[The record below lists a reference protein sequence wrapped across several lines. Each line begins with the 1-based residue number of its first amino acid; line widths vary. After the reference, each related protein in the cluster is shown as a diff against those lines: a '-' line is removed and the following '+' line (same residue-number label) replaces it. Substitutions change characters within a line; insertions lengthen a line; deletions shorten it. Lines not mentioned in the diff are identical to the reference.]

1 VIIRPGSRLVF
12 IGDSVTDCERAR
24 PVGEG
29 SMAALGKGY
38 VAAIAAALSLVNP
51 GEPIRIAN
59 MGVNANTVRDLAAR
73 WDTDV
78 LALAPSW
85 LSVMIGINDVWR
97 QFRKSDKGEA
107 VMPDE
112 FERTYDALLA
122 RTRPRLDGL
131 VIMTPFYVQSART
144 DPMRRRLDEYG
155 AVARKLAARH
165 GALLVETQAAIDFA
179 LLTQDYADIAEDR
192 VHPTRAGHDIVAR
205 AFLRTD

>member
-1 VIIRPGSRLVF
+1 VNIPPGARLVF
-12 IGDSVTDCERAR
+12 IGDSVTDCDRAR

-29 SMAALGKGY
+29 SKAALGKGY
-38 VAAIAAALSLVNP
+38 VAAIASALSLINP
-51 GEPIRIAN
+51 GKPIRVAN
-59 MGVNANTVRDLAAR
+59 MGVNANNVKDLAAR

-78 LALAPSW
+78 IALRPDW

-97 QFRKSDKGEA
+97 QFRKSEKGEP

-122 RTRPRLDGL
+122 RTRPLLQGL
-131 VIMTPFYVQSART
+131 VLMTPFYVQAALS

-155 AVARKLAARH
+155 AITRKLAARH
-165 GALLVETQAAIDFA
+165 RALLVDTQAAIDFA
-179 LLTQDYADIAEDR
+179 LLTQDYAEIAEDR
-192 VHPTRAGHDIVAR
+192 VHPTKSGHDIIAR